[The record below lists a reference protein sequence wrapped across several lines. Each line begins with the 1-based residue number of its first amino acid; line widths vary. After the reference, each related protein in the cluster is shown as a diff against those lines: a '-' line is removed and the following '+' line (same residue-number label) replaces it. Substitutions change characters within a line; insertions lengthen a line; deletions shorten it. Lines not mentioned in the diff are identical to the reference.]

1 MMCDACRA
9 TRDVLLV
16 TCDSQGDLS
25 RATYGTF
32 TQTARVL
39 WLQVMVVEVVVV
51 VVMVVVIVLV
61 LMMFPTTTIVAAGGH
76 RSILQGGYVPLR
88 SHGHRRVH
96 D

>member
-9 TRDVLLV
+9 TCDVLLV

-39 WLQVMVVEVVVV
+39 WLQVTVVVV
-51 VVMVVVIVLV
+51 VVMVVVILVV
-61 LMMFPTTTIVAAGGH
+61 LMMFLTTTIIAAGRH
-76 RSILQGGYVPLR
+76 RSILQGGHVPLR